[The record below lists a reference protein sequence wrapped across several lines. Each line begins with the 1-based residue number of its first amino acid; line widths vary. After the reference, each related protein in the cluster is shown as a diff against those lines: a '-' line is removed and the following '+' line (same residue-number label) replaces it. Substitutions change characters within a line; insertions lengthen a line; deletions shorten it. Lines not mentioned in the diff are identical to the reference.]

1 MDVRLHILYLT
12 LLTVCFILS
21 LIKIKG
27 NQLKILP
34 YLLFCSLV
42 TEIIVSVTNHI
53 YKSYGTIYLIY
64 QIYIPIEF
72 LFLIYFLKQNITDNN
87 NKISTF
93 INWAI
98 PFFFIADLILIY
110 FLGIF
115 IFPGHILNLEGIII
129 SILACNMLL
138 NLPIDINTPIY
149 KVSLL
154 WISLGLLTYYSSS
167 FIFNSLYNYLF
178 INANKSHSLLQS
190 ILMIFPN
197 YLLYLFLS
205 IGILCSKPTQK

>member
-1 MDVRLHILYLT
+1 MDLGLYILYLI

-27 NQLKILP
+27 NQLKIFP

-42 TEIIVSVTNHI
+42 TEITVSVTNYV
-53 YKSYGTIYLIY
+53 YKNHGIMYLIY

-72 LFLIYFLKQNITDNN
+72 LFLIFFLKQSITDN
-87 NKISTF
+87 KISSF
-93 INWAI
+93 INWTI
-98 PFFFIADLILIY
+98 LFFFIADFILIY
-110 FLGIF
+110 FQGIF

-138 NLPIDINTPIY
+138 NLPIDINTPIH

-167 FIFNSLYNYLF
+167 FIFNGLYNYLF
-178 INANKSHSLLQS
+178 INAIKSLSFLQS
-190 ILMIFPN
+190 VLMMLPN
-197 YLLYLFLS
+197 YLLYLFIS
-205 IGILCSKPTQK
+205 IGILCSNPTQK